1 MKKFLAM
8 LLTMVMVLS
17 LAACGAKEE
26 APATTPNAPAEQPAD
41 TTDTAGAS
49 FVLKL
54 GHACSAAHPYN
65 QGAQLFKE
73 TVEAKT
79 EGKVVVELYPESQLG
94 AERDMI
100 EGLQMGTLE
109 MCLVS
114 TAPLSSYTSEF
125 LAFDLP
131 YLFESKDQARAACDG
146 EVAQEMLDSLS
157 ANGLHGLCY
166 FENGFR
172 HFTNNDHVIDDPSD
186 LKGMKI
192 RVMEN
197 PIMMDSIT
205 ALGGA
210 PTPMAFNEL
219 YTALQQNTIDGQE
232 NPVSQIYDKKFY
244 EVQKYMTISNHFYAP
259 APFLVSEAVWSS
271 LPAEYQTIIQAAAY
285 EARDYMRER
294 NDAEEEAQLQEMVDK
309 HGVNVCADFDIQ
321 AFKDAVQ
328 PVYDEYVGEG
338 KQIAPSLV
346 EALQNAG

>member
-1 MKKFLAM
+1 MKRTFAFL
-8 LLTMVMVLS
+8 LS
-17 LAACGAKEE
+17 LVMALSLFTGCGAKTES
-26 APATTPNAPAEQPAD
+26 PDSSSTPNASTENPAD
-41 TTDTAGAS
+41 TTDTSGAE

-54 GHACSAAHPYN
+54 GHACSSKHPYN

-114 TAPLSSYTSEF
+114 TSPLSSYTDAF

-131 YLFESKDQARAACDG
+131 YLFTTKEQARAACDSD
-146 EVAQEMLDSLS
+146 VAQEMLDTLS

-197 PIMMDSIT
+197 PIMMDTIT

-219 YTALQQNTIDGQE
+219 YTALQQNTIDGEE
-232 NPVSQIYDKKFY
+232 NPIGQIY
-244 EVQKYMTISNHFYAP
+244 VQA
-259 APFLVSEAVWSS
+259 
-271 LPAEYQTIIQAAAY
+271 
-285 EARDYMRER
+285 
-294 NDAEEEAQLQEMVDK
+294 
-309 HGVNVCADFDIQ
+309 
-321 AFKDAVQ
+321 
-328 PVYDEYVGEG
+328 
-338 KQIAPSLV
+338 
-346 EALQNAG
+346 